1 MSDGKQTGALDRMIV
16 REDVLQICYW
26 YQGEGFGDRFNAQS
40 VMPFLQNEMDI
51 VAEVMVELAAD
62 GTLTREGDFYR
73 FSDSGK
79 RKAGVMFYESFTE
92 FQQSTHGECNAG
104 CCDGDEVCDH
114 DHDHHH

>member
-1 MSDGKQTGALDRMIV
+1 MSDVKQIDVLDRMII

-26 YQGEGFGDRFNAQS
+26 YQGEGLGDKFNAQS

-51 VAEVMVELAAD
+51 VAEVIAELAED
-62 GTLTREGDFYR
+62 GTLIRDGD
-73 FSDSGK
+73 
-79 RKAGVMFYESFTE
+79 FYESFTE

-114 DHDHHH
+114 DDHHHH